1 RKGCHRPRG
10 LVAATGP
17 ENSPQA
23 LLLNFAVQP
32 PLSPMTKYAPPSP
45 SQRVFGLD
53 VLRSV
58 AVLLVLACHTVAHGA
73 PPAWLKW
80 YFWAQGTI
88 GVEIF
93 YVLSG
98 FLIGSI
104 LIKSYKTGKLR
115 APCDILDF
123 WKRRWARTLPLYAF
137 FLLVYL
143 RFDYHGPAPLDVA
156 WPFFLFLQNLAWP
169 MAPFFEHSWSLAVE
183 EWFYLLLPCAFLAA
197 LTVLRTNGRALL
209 ATCTVF
215 LLLPLC
221 ARIYFGW
228 HAQSLAE
235 VDRYVRSIV
244 ICRLDSLF
252 IGVIAAYVRIER
264 PALFARFAKSWK
276 LPLALFVGLTFYFA
290 FGAPYLASNGFLRVM
305 FFPMLSVVIAA
316 LLPAAMQVRTSGSR
330 LFDRFIGWTSKISY
344 SLYLGHICMLT
355 LGLGLFASRGISIDG
370 QLATAAL
377 YITLVC
383 LYYAFATL
391 TYTFIEQPYIRLRDR
406 SMGNTDDRSGA
417 VAMTS
422 DKQTA
427 PAEPERVAGYH

>member
-1 RKGCHRPRG
+1 
-10 LVAATGP
+10 
-17 ENSPQA
+17 
-23 LLLNFAVQP
+23 
-32 PLSPMTKYAPPSP
+32 
-45 SQRVFGLD
+45 
-53 VLRSV
+53 
-58 AVLLVLACHTVAHGA
+58 
-73 PPAWLKW
+73 
-80 YFWAQGTI
+80 FWAQGTI